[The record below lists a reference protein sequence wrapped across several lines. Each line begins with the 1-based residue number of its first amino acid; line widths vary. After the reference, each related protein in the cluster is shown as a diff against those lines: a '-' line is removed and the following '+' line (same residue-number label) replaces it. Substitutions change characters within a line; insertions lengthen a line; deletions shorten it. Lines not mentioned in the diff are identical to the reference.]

1 MMMMMRSIGFILVL
15 ALAGATLSP
24 ALSKKCSLIGQWR
37 NDLGSEMDVMAVSS
51 TGNFFGT
58 YLTSV
63 SSTDKPISV
72 SPLHGSQQMGD
83 QEQPTFGFTV
93 AWSFSDLTTVFVGQC
108 FVDDKGKETLQT
120 MWLLRK
126 KVDSSQD
133 NWKAT
138 LVGTN
143 VFTRSEYKSR
153 GRAGRVL

>member
-1 MMMMMRSIGFILVL
+1 MNI
-15 ALAGATLSP
+15 T
-24 ALSKKCSLIGQWR
+24 
-37 NDLGSEMDVMAVSS
+37 AVNNV
-51 TGNFFGT
+51 GKIFGT
-58 YLTSV
+58 YLTRV
-63 SSTDKPISV
+63 SSTDKPIGV
-72 SPLHGSQQMGD
+72 SPLRGSQQMGD

-93 AWSFSDLTTVFVGQC
+93 AWSFSDSTTVFVGQC

-143 VFTRSEYKSR
+143 LFTR
-153 GRAGRVL
+153 V